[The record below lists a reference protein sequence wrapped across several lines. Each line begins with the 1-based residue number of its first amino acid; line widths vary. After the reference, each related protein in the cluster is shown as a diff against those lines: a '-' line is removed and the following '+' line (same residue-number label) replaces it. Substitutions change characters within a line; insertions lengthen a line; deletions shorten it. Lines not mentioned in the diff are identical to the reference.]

1 MKKVFKFFSSLILA
15 LVALVNVYHLSLRV
29 SQIVPHIEQLILE
42 LAFS

>member
-15 LVALVNVYHLSLRV
+15 HVALVDVYDLSLRV
-29 SQIVPHIEQLILE
+29 PQTVPRIEQLILE